1 MKSAVLM
8 ISGGGQGII
17 NSMFEDKIRIILKEA
32 DKMAK
37 ANELTP
43 KQEMHLRLLTEETL
57 CMLPEILQYG
67 SGTFWIENYYHK
79 FEIHVRVK
87 PTDVVKA
94 ERRGGNN
101 TSLEKKGILRR
112 ICNAFDNI
120 VNETQKQEQSKTK
133 RAMMN
138 WSLMIYI
145 ENLKRSGKSR
155 HLDEWDELEKSIIAN
170 LADNVTISTVDD
182 DIEIVVEKMLDQ

>member
-1 MKSAVLM
+1 MKSATLM

-17 NSMFEDKIRIILKEA
+17 NTMFEDKIKIILKEA
-32 DKMAK
+32 EKIAK

-43 KQEMHLRLLTEETL
+43 RQEMHLRLLTEETL

-87 PTDVVKA
+87 PTAVEKA
-94 ERRGGNN
+94 ERRG
-101 TSLEKKGILRR
+101 TASLEKRGILRR

-120 VNETQKQEQSKTK
+120 VNESQKQLTDPQK
-133 RAMMN
+133 RMMQ

-170 LADNVTISTVDD
+170 LADNVTITTIDD
-182 DIEIVVEKMLDQ
+182 DIEIVVEKILDKK